1 MMTEEDIEKQMK
13 LSQDAR
19 ALHDSM
25 IISLIQIYDLQQ
37 DEYLCIGHQE
47 NLGFEIYK
55 NRFVMLDKVKVNVN

>member
-1 MMTEEDIEKQMK
+1 MTNDEMEKQVK
-13 LSQDAR
+13 LSQDAK

-37 DEYLCIGHQE
+37 DEYLCISHQE